1 MRHTSITALMGLLL
15 CCLISITSA
24 IASAN
29 TALANA
35 QLNKTKAEPASVET
49 KKMVVDYKYVDPL
62 QRDTPRGALR
72 GFTAAAAYDID
83 YIKAAQYLDVRY
95 LPDTMNAK
103 NAAVYAEQ
111 LQAILDRNIWINLEE
126 ISDDPNGNTNDN
138 LPTYR
143 ELFGTIEIQ
152 GEKISLV
159 LQKVPSGKSG
169 SVWKVSNTTVAKI
182 PQLYSDLGYGPL
194 PEWFIEHTP
203 EGRFFK
209 LNIWEWALLSSY
221 LIVAF
226 IIVLPI
232 TWLTKWLVLRSK
244 FTVKNEIA
252 KWISRPLRVFLALS
266 VNQAW
271 LANTELTARASEL
284 MENGV
289 LLILSIMWLVWS
301 LISVFQSMLREH
313 LLKKGNK
320 QGASLLRPLVNF
332 VRVIVFILAILI
344 WLESLGFN
352 ASAILAGMGIGGIAI
367 ALASKQ
373 SIENLI
379 GTMTLYSAAPIRVGN
394 LCQFGSMRGT
404 VEEIGLRCTRIRTL
418 DRTVIHVPNA
428 KLAEMEIENIS
439 EREKIRFKTDIRLPY
454 STNTT
459 QLKAIIADI
468 KALLENH
475 EDVLESPLRVT
486 FKGFGLHGLEINV
499 FAYVGTQSFPTYQAV
514 AEELQLRIMEIVE
527 EHGSKIIPVQPY
539 VQPAG

>member
-15 CCLISITSA
+15 CCFISITSA

-35 QLNKTKAEPASVET
+35 QLNKTKAEAASVET

-62 QRDTPRGALR
+62 QRDTPRGTLR

-232 TWLTKWLVLRSK
+232 TWLTKWLVLRSN

>member
-1 MRHTSITALMGLLL
+1 MGLLL
-15 CCLISITSA
+15 CCFISITSA

-35 QLNKTKAEPASVET
+35 QLNKTKAEAASVET

-62 QRDTPRGALR
+62 QRDTPRGTLR

-232 TWLTKWLVLRSK
+232 TWLTKWLVLRSN